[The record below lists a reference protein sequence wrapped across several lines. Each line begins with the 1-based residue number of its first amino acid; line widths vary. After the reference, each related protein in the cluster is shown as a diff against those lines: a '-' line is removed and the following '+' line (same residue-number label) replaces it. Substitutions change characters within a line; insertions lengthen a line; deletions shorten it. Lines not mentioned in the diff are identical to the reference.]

1 MKSTTKAAIK
11 KYTEKVCIECYNIY
25 AKNSMGA
32 KSIGEKFNLTTNQAD
47 AAINA
52 GRELSIMKTI
62 QLVPDFFNKA
72 AQEIDKKYF
81 PELKYYR
88 DDDTCA
94 AVHYALERFS
104 NGVINYTLLIKQ
116 LAKACNDSKENIH
129 LLVSKHIQDF
139 NGYEYDSSI
148 PDVVVKKWPSS
159 IYNKNS

>member
-1 MKSTTKAAIK
+1 MKRTTKAAIK

-32 KSIGEKFNLTTNQAD
+32 KSIGEQFNLTTNQAD

-52 GRELSIMKTI
+52 GRELSTMKTI

-88 DDDTCA
+88 DNDTCA
-94 AVHYALERFS
+94 AVHYALECFS

-129 LLVSKHIQDF
+129 SLISKHIQDF
-139 NGYEYDSSI
+139 NGYEYDSSA

-159 IYNKNS
+159 MYNKNS